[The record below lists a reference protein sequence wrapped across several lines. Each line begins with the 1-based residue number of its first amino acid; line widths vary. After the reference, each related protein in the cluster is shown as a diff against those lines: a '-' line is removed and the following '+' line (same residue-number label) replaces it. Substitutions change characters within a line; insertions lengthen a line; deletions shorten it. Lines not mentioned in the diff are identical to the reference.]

1 MKFFFESGAIYLK
14 ILSLQVFADD
24 HLVSSL
30 WQWHAG
36 LSGERDFLLQE
47 MDGRPREKCVRV
59 CLIVLSSLIVINNY
73 VCDDSPEI
81 IARPIYNLKQLEF
94 LSYYVY
100 EIL

>member
-1 MKFFFESGAIYLK
+1 MHLMKYVFESGAIYLK
-14 ILSLQVFADD
+14 ILSCQVFADD

-30 WQWHAG
+30 WQWHAS

-59 CLIVLSSLIVINNY
+59 YLIALSSLIFERQLN

-81 IARPIYNLKQLEF
+81 IARPI
-94 LSYYVY
+94 
-100 EIL
+100 